1 LISSL
6 PLRRDLL
13 FPRPHPLP
21 WTLIKTVWRRFEPK
35 RSPIEQAL
43 CLGPPIE
50 YGAGI
55 LEVAFR
61 GAAASTPV
69 RMVSLSSSMTKAMV
83 ATKKMRSFPWKPM
96 PLCLR
101 TPPRS
106 QNVWLHQYVKITQP
120 VDAVRLNLQQQRE
133 CLTHLIR
140 NE

>member
-1 LISSL
+1 M
-6 PLRRDLL
+6 
-13 FPRPHPLP
+13 
-21 WTLIKTVWRRFEPK
+21 LIKTGWRMFEQR
-35 RSPIEQAL
+35 RSPTEQAL

-69 RMVSLSSSMTKAMV
+69 RMVSLSSLMTKVMV
-83 ATKKMRSFPWKPM
+83 ATKKMISFPWKPM
-96 PLCLR
+96 PPCLR

-106 QNVWLHQYVKITQP
+106 QNIWLHQNMKGIQP

-133 CLTHLIR
+133 CLTHLIP